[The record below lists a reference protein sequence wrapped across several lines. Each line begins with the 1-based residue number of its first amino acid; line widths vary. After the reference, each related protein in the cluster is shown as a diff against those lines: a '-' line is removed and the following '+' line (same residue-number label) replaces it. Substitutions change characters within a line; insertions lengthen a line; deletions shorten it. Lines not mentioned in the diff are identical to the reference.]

1 MSAFIDAHR
10 ARLGVEPICR
20 ELEVSASAYRA
31 RRTRLPS
38 ARALR
43 DAFLLEEIRR
53 VHGESNGVYGQ
64 LKTWDELNET
74 GVRVARC
81 TVERLMRACG
91 IAGVGPAKTK
101 QTTLPGAAPVAAPDL
116 VRRNFTASRPDQ
128 LWLAD
133 FTYVRTW
140 QGWAYLAVVLDVH
153 TRRIVGWQ
161 LAPHMRQ
168 SLVTDAFEMALS
180 ARQEHDGELVAHSD
194 NGSQYTSYEYT
205 ERLKRA
211 GIAPSRGR
219 TGTALDNAM
228 AESVIATL
236 KRELI
241 SRYRWPTRLDLELA
255 LVTYIGWYNARR
267 RHRSLKRTNNGQTRR
282 QAPLQVLEQYNQ
294 QNSGALVPK

>member
-1 MSAFIDAHR
+1 
-10 ARLGVEPICR
+10 
-20 ELEVSASAYRA
+20 
-31 RRTRLPS
+31 
-38 ARALR
+38 
-43 DAFLLEEIRR
+43 
-53 VHGESNGVYGQ
+53 
-64 LKTWDELNET
+64 
-74 GVRVARC
+74 
-81 TVERLMRACG
+81 
-91 IAGVGPAKTK
+91 
-101 QTTLPGAAPVAAPDL
+101 
-116 VRRNFTASRPDQ
+116 VRRDFSAARPDA

-140 QGWAYLAVVLDVH
+140 EGWAYLAVILDVY

-161 LAPHMRQ
+161 LASHMRQ
-168 SLVTDAFEMALS
+168 SLVSDAFEMALA
-180 ARQEHDGELVAHSD
+180 ARQEHDGEHVAHSD

-228 AESVIATL
+228 AESVISTL

-267 RHRSLKRTNNGQTRR
+267 RHRSLKRESNGQTRR

-294 QNSGALVPK
+294 QASANLVPK

>member
-1 MSAFIDAHR
+1 M
-10 ARLGVEPICR
+10 
-20 ELEVSASAYRA
+20 
-31 RRTRLPS
+31 RR
-38 ARALR
+38 
-43 DAFLLEEIRR
+43 
-53 VHGESNGVYGQ
+53 YGI
-64 LKTWDELNET
+64 
-74 GVRVARC
+74 V
-81 TVERLMRACG
+81 
-91 IAGVGPAKTK
+91 GVGPAR
-101 QTTLPGAAPVAAPDL
+101 TTRTTFPGSRPVPAADL

-168 SLVTDAFEMALS
+168 SLVSDAFEMALH
-180 ARQEHDGELVAHSD
+180 ARQEHADGLVAHSD
-194 NGSQYTSYEYT
+194 NGAQYTSYEYT

-211 GIAPSRGR
+211 GIMPSRGR

-228 AESVIATL
+228 AESVISTL

-255 LVTYIGWYNARR
+255 LVGYIGWYNSRR
-267 RHRSLKRTNNGQTRR
+267 RHRSLRHQGKERIRR
-282 QAPLQVLEQYNQ
+282 LAPAQMLDLYSEQRSADSMLPRN
-294 QNSGALVPK
+294 

>member
-1 MSAFIDAHR
+1 M
-10 ARLGVEPICR
+10 
-20 ELEVSASAYRA
+20 
-31 RRTRLPS
+31 RR
-38 ARALR
+38 
-43 DAFLLEEIRR
+43 
-53 VHGESNGVYGQ
+53 YGI
-64 LKTWDELNET
+64 
-74 GVRVARC
+74 V
-81 TVERLMRACG
+81 
-91 IAGVGPAKTK
+91 GVGPAKTK
-101 QTTLPGAAPVAAPDL
+101 KTTLPGERPVAAPDL
-116 VRRNFTASRPDQ
+116 VQRDFTAARPDE

-140 QGWAYLAVVLDVH
+140 QGWAYLAVVLDVY

-168 SLVTDAFEMALS
+168 SLVTDAFEMALA
-180 ARQEHDGELVAHSD
+180 ARQEHEGVLVAHSD

-205 ERLKRA
+205 ERLVRA

-228 AESVIATL
+228 AESVISTL

-241 SRYRWPTRLDLELA
+241 SRYQWPTRLDLELA

-267 RHRSLKRTNNGQTRR
+267 RHRSLKRKVNGQTRR

-294 QNSGALVPK
+294 QASGNLVPK

>member
-1 MSAFIDAHR
+1 VSAFIDEHR
-10 ARLGVEPICR
+10 DRLGVEPICR

-31 RRTRLPS
+31 RRTRPPS
-38 ARALR
+38 SRSLR
-43 DAFLLEEIRR
+43 DAFLLAQIRR
-53 VHGESNGVYGQ
+53 VHEGSNGVYGQ
-64 LKTWDELNET
+64 LKVWDELNDT

-81 TVERLMRACG
+81 TVERLMRTHG
-91 IAGVGPAKTK
+91 IVGVGPAKTTK
-101 QTTLPGAAPVAAPDL
+101 TTLPGPAPVPARDL
-116 VRRNFTASRPDQ
+116 VRRDFTASRPDE

-133 FTYVRTW
+133 FTYIRTW
-140 QGWAYLAVVLDVH
+140 QGWAYLAIVLDVY

-168 SLVTDAFEMALS
+168 SLVTDAFEMALA
-180 ARQEHDGELVAHSD
+180 ARQEHDGTLVAHSD

-205 ERLKRA
+205 ERLVAA

-228 AESVIATL
+228 AESVISTL

-255 LVTYIGWYNARR
+255 LVTYIGWYNTRR
-267 RHRSLKRTNNGQTRR
+267 RHRSLKTRRDGRTTR
-282 QAPLQVLEQYNQ
+282 QAPLQVLDSYNDQ
-294 QNSGALVPK
+294 VPECLASK

>member
-1 MSAFIDAHR
+1 MSRFIDQNR
-10 ARLGVEPICR
+10 RFGVEPICR

-31 RRTRLPS
+31 RRTRPPS

-43 DAFLLEEIRR
+43 DAWLLTQIRR
-53 VHGESNGVYGQ
+53 VHAESAGVYGQ
-64 LKTWDELNET
+64 LKTWDELSEA
-74 GVRVARC
+74 GVSVARC
-81 TVERLMRACG
+81 TVERLMRRHEIC
-91 IAGVGPAKTK
+91 GVGPAKTK
-101 QTTLPGAAPVAAPDL
+101 TTTLPGERPVAAPDL
-116 VRRNFTASRPDQ
+116 VRRNFTASRPDK

-140 QGWAYLAVVLDVH
+140 EGWSYLAVVLDVY

-161 LAPHMRQ
+161 LASHMRQ
-168 SLVTDAFEMALS
+168 SLVTDAFEMALA

-219 TGTALDNAM
+219 SGTALDNAM
-228 AESVIATL
+228 AESVISTL

-255 LVTYIGWYNARR
+255 LVTYIGWYNAHR
-267 RHRSLKRTNNGQTRR
+267 RHRSLKRKSNGQTRR
-282 QAPLQVLEQYNQ
+282 QAPLQVLAQYNRQ
-294 QNSGALVPK
+294 TSASLVPK

>member
-1 MSAFIDAHR
+1 VSRFIDQNR
-10 ARLGVEPICR
+10 ERLGVEPICR

-31 RRTRLPS
+31 RRTRPPS
-38 ARALR
+38 SRSLR
-43 DAFLLEEIRR
+43 DVWLLAQIRR
-53 VHGESNGVYGQ
+53 VHESSSGVYGQ
-64 LKTWDELNET
+64 LKVWDELSDE
-74 GVRVARC
+74 GIAVARC
-81 TVERLMRACG
+81 TVERLTRRHGICG
-91 IAGVGPAKTK
+91 IGPARTK
-101 QTTLPGAAPVAAPDL
+101 KTTLPGLAPVAAPDL
-116 VRRNFTASRPDQ
+116 VRRDFTASRPDA

-133 FTYVRTW
+133 FTYIRTW
-140 QGWAYLAVVLDVH
+140 EGWSYLAVVLDVH

-168 SLVTDAFEMALS
+168 SLVTDAFEMALA
-180 ARQEHDGELVAHSD
+180 ARQKHEGTLVAHSD

-205 ERLKRA
+205 ERLVRA

-236 KRELI
+236 KRELV
-241 SRYRWPTRLDLELA
+241 SRYRWPTRLGLELA

-267 RHRSLKRTNNGQTRR
+267 RHRSLKRKSNGQMRR

-294 QNSGALVPK
+294 QASAELVPK

>member
-1 MSAFIDAHR
+1 VSAFIDAHR
-10 ARLGVEPICR
+10 DRLGVEPICR

-31 RRTRLPS
+31 RRRRPPS
-38 ARALR
+38 ARSLR
-43 DAFLLEEIRR
+43 DLWLLAQIRR
-53 VHGESNGVYGQ
+53 VHAQANGIYGQ
-64 LKTWDELNET
+64 FKVWDELNDT
-74 GVRVARC
+74 GVCVARC
-81 TVERLMRACG
+81 TVERLMRAHG

-101 QTTLPGAAPVAAPDL
+101 KTTLPGEKPVAAPDL
-116 VRRNFTASRPDQ
+116 VRRSFVASRPDA

-140 QGWAYLAVVLDVH
+140 EGWAYLAVILDVH

-168 SLVTDAFEMALS
+168 SLVSDAFEMALH
-180 ARQEHDGELVAHSD
+180 ARQEHEDGLIAHSD

-205 ERLKRA
+205 ERLKRV

-228 AESVIATL
+228 AESVISTL

-241 SRYRWPTRLDLELA
+241 ARYRWPTRLDLELA
-255 LVTYIGWYNARR
+255 LVTYIGWYNSRR
-267 RHRSLKRTNNGQTRR
+267 RHRSLKHAGQVRTRR
-282 QAPLQVLEQYNQ
+282 LAPQQMLEQYNQ
-294 QNSGALVPK
+294 QSSGNLVPK